1 MKRMIS
7 FIRGVKSAYV
17 LPQKGE
23 TVIGLLWRFLVKE
36 LKFWFAVT
44 VIKTYCA

>member
-17 LPQKGE
+17 LPQKGG
-23 TVIGLLWRFLVKE
+23 TLVME
-36 LKFWFAVT
+36 LSCKGTKVMFAVT
-44 VIKTYCA
+44 VIKAYCA